1 MKAYVQFQREQNLR
15 YNLAGGWEE
24 VEPYL
29 QDILGTE
36 GIYILDGRTKLH
48 TMIQDTLARIKH
60 LRFVQPSIAAFEI
73 HKGNLKASQVIYK
86 NRVQWFR
93 DRGLLA

>member
-24 VEPYL
+24 CDPYL
-29 QDILGTE
+29 QDIPGTE
-36 GIYILDGRTKLH
+36 GVFVLDARNKLD
-48 TMIQDTLARIKH
+48 TMIQDVLARIKH

-73 HKGNLKASQVIYK
+73 HRGDLKASQVIYK
-86 NRVQWFR
+86 NRVDWFR